1 MEVTGF
7 KVLSVLRSARGE
19 LSHTMAPEGICAW
32 GLDEDRTV
40 SKRNT
45 SGEDST
51 RLWFNASQTP
61 ISKSRSPGSG
71 LKVETR
77 SIYS

>member
-7 KVLSVLRSARGE
+7 SLVHSLRSGRVE
-19 LSHTMAPEGICAW
+19 LSHTMAPEGLCAW
-32 GLDEDRTV
+32 GLDEDQTL
-40 SKRNT
+40 SERNT

-77 SIYS
+77 PIYS